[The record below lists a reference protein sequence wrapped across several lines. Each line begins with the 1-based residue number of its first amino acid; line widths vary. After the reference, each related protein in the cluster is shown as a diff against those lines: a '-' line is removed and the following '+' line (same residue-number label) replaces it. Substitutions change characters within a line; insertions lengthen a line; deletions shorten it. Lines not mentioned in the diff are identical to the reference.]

1 MQMDD
6 DLPIHLNVYISI
18 IKKWWH
24 VKKYKNILL
33 VLLRIPS
40 LRRDGY
46 A

>member
-6 DLPIHLNVYISI
+6 DLIVHLNVYII
-18 IKKWWH
+18 MFNQWLH
-24 VKKYKNILL
+24 VKKYKNILF
-33 VLLRIPS
+33 VPS